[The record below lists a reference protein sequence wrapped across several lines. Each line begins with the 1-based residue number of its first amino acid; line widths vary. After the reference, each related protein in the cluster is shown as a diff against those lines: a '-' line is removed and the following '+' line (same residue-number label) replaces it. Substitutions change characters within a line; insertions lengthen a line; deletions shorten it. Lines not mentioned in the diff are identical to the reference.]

1 MRSSAGGGA
10 SFSSSSCLGCAITG
24 FGRGS
29 GGEGAETLLTGGLGA
44 AVGGGMGACGGRR
57 TPAWIP
63 DGRPAADAEVG
74 LGRATMLM
82 PFISPLATL
91 PNPVAP
97 PAQAVQRR
105 HPTWRGRSHR
115 SGSLGHVVV
124 RRAGC

>member
-74 LGRATMLM
+74 LGATMLM

-97 PAQAVQRR
+97 PGGFM
-105 HPTWRGRSHR
+105 PTPPGEVSSFGQPWARCG
-115 SGSLGHVVV
+115 
-124 RRAGC
+124 RRAAEGD